1 MDGAEG
7 HNILLH
13 LYFNFCVLVRG
24 VVQCSFS
31 GLLIKKKKRFRRRN
45 RQLTFRRAVH
55 LCNLMKICINKPIEK
70 YTSHVN
76 LKEAKFIAL
85 ENLMKIPQKY
95 V

>member
-1 MDGAEG
+1 
-7 HNILLH
+7 
-13 LYFNFCVLVRG
+13 
-24 VVQCSFS
+24 
-31 GLLIKKKKRFRRRN
+31 
-45 RQLTFRRAVH
+45 
-55 LCNLMKICINKPIEK
+55 MKICINKPIEK